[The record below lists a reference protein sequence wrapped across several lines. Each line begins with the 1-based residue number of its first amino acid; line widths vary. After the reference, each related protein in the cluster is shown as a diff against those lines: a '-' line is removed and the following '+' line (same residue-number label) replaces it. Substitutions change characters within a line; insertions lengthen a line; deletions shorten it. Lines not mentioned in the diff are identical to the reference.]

1 MESYLQALI
10 NGIMMGA
17 LYGLSA
23 VGLSIIF
30 GVMKVINF
38 AHGSFL
44 MVGMFA
50 SYWLFSL
57 TGLDP
62 YAGLIFVVPFCF
74 AVGYCVQATLIKP
87 IFVKEKGVREPI
99 GVLLLTVGLG
109 IVIDNLALLF
119 FGAEYRAAKTIYS
132 EVSYK
137 FGNILIN
144 PPRMYAFAGMILASS
159 FLYFFLKGT
168 QIGKAIRATG
178 QDRDTAG
185 LMGINIYRIY
195 NIAFGMGIGITGFAG
210 GLLTPFYYVYPSV
223 GFSFGLRAFV
233 ILVLGGLGSI
243 PGAIIGGLIIGLIE
257 SVGAQFMPATW
268 TAVIIYVVFLL
279 VLFFKPEGIL
289 GVKGEF

>member
-1 MESYLQALI
+1 MELYLQALI
-10 NGIMMGA
+10 NGIMMGGV
-17 LYGLSA
+17 YGLGA

-62 YAGLIFVVPFCF
+62 YVGLILVVPFCF
-74 AVGYCVQATLIKP
+74 AAGYCVQATLINP
-87 IFVKEKGVREPI
+87 IFLKEKGVREPL

-109 IVIDNLALLF
+109 LLLDNLALLL
-119 FGAEYRAAKTIYS
+119 FGADYRAAKTPYS
-132 EVSYK
+132 EISYK
-137 FGNILIN
+137 VGNFLIN
-144 PPRMYAFAGMILASS
+144 TARLYAFIGMIIASF
-159 FLYFFLKGT
+159 FLYFLLKGT
-168 QIGKAIRATG
+168 PIGKAIRATG
-178 QDRDTAG
+178 QDRDIAG

-195 NIAFGMGIGITGFAG
+195 NIAFGIGIGITGFCG
-210 GLLTPFYYVYPSV
+210 GLLTPFYYVYPTV
-223 GFSFGLRAFV
+223 GFSFGIRAFV
-233 ILVLGGLGSI
+233 ILVLGGLGSV
-243 PGAIIGGLIIGLIE
+243 PGAIVGGLIVGIIE

-268 TAVIIYVVFLL
+268 TAVIVYVIFLL
-279 VLFFKPEGIL
+279 VLFFKPEGIW